1 MAQFILAFQKTIEN
15 EGGYVNDPDDPGG
28 ETYKG
33 VSRKNW
39 PDWLGWICIDSLKK
53 MGNFPVAPKTPDEIE
68 IDNQLQY
75 EVKTFYYQNFWIPI
89 HGDAIDNQQ
98 VAESIFDFAV
108 NAGVETSVELAQ
120 KTVGS
125 DVDGAIGPNT
135 LKAINAFDPA
145 HFVAAFAVEKIR
157 KYIRIIAK
165 RPTSKKYFTG
175 WVIRAVT
182 FLVILFFAIGCKH
195 DPVTPLPVEVR
206 VDSVFLK
213 EYVVKRM
220 NKHELR
226 LMSITDTVTLYMENT
241 YGFDE
246 RIVFIKKSK

>member
-15 EGGYVNDPDDPGG
+15 EGGYGNDPDDPGG
-28 ETYKG
+28 ETFKG
-33 VSRKNW
+33 IARKINGKWEGW
-39 PDWLGWICIDSLKK
+39 PTIDLLKRQT
-53 MGNFPVAPKTPDEIE
+53 GFPANADRDAELRELVGTFYLVNYWNR
-68 IDNQLQY
+68 IDGDSINNQL
-75 EVKTFYYQNFWIPI
+75 
-89 HGDAIDNQQ
+89 

-108 NAGVETSVELAQ
+108 NVGVETSVELAQ

-175 WVIRAVT
+175 WVIRAVN
-182 FLVILFFAIGCKH
+182 
-195 DPVTPLPVEVR
+195 
-206 VDSVFLK
+206 
-213 EYVVKRM
+213 Y
-220 NKHELR
+220 
-226 LMSITDTVTLYMENT
+226 
-241 YGFDE
+241 
-246 RIVFIKKSK
+246 